1 MMYDTFMALITK
13 RDGNVHSIHVA
24 YKMLLGHAIT
34 GLDNEFEVRNIC
46 TSVVP
51 LKYFHHRDRLKRLYI
66 LT

>member
-1 MMYDTFMALITK
+1 MYTLYMWHT
-13 RDGNVHSIHVA
+13 RRH

-34 GLDNEFEVRNIC
+34 GLHNEFEVRNIC

-51 LKYFHHRDRLKRLYI
+51 LSYFHHRDRLKRSYI